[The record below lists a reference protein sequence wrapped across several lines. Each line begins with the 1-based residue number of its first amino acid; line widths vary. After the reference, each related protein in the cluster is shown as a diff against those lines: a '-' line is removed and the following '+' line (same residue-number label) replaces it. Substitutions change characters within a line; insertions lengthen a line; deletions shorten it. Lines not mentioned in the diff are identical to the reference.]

1 MIAETARHG
10 QHSQD
15 AFAYP
20 DAAGRFDVGC
30 FGRVGGF
37 VIVGDSHGG
46 ASLVEE
52 AVGVGGYFVGYRSSG
67 LGNLFFL
74 DCLLA
79 DCFIDFFGLLLRL
92 AVRDDNT
99 ALASPALAA

>member
-1 MIAETARHG
+1 M
-10 QHSQD
+10 
-15 AFAYP
+15 
-20 DAAGRFDVGC
+20 
-30 FGRVGGF
+30 
-37 VIVGDSHGG
+37 
-46 ASLVEE
+46 EE
-52 AVGVGGYFVGYRSSG
+52 AVGVGGYFVGYRSSGSG